1 MTFCLSENSPA
12 PIASGAVAAGMPIAA
27 LPTPMLLIDKAKMAA
42 NIARM
47 RARLAGT
54 GVIFRPHVKTAKAP
68 DAIRALFDGAT
79 GPITVSTLKEARLF
93 AEAGFDDIVYAVG
106 IVPARMPDV
115 LALADRG
122 VAMRIILDEP
132 GVAAEVAALVPA
144 GQANL
149 GILAEVDCDG
159 HRSGVDPDGDALLR
173 IGETLA
179 ARGLFAGVLTHAGG
193 SYQCAGANAIAGH
206 AELERAGLARAGE
219 RLRAAGL
226 PCPVLSMGSTPT
238 ALFAR
243 SYAGMTEVRAGVYMF
258 QDLVMAGIG
267 ACAPGDIALSVLC
280 SVIGYRPAAGQI
292 VLDAGWMALS
302 RDRGTAAQAVDQ
314 GYGLVADESGAI
326 IDGMIVMGANQEHGL
341 AGYRDGAPVDPAR
354 FPIGSRLR
362 VLPNHA
368 CATGAQHDRYLLVD
382 GGHVDAVWPRFSGW

>member
-1 MTFCLSENSPA
+1 MTLSPSEISPG
-12 PIASGAVAAGMPIAA
+12 SELGA
-27 LPTPMLLIDKAKMAA
+27 LPTPALLVDKAKFDA

-47 RARLAGT
+47 RAQLAGA
-54 GVIFRPHVKTAKAP
+54 GVVFRPHVKTVKAP
-68 DAIRALFDGAT
+68 DAIRALFDGGT

-93 AEAGFDDIVYAVG
+93 ADAGFDDILYAVG
-106 IVPARMPDV
+106 IVPARLPEV

-122 VAMRIILDEP
+122 VRMRIILDEP
-132 GVAAEVAALVPA
+132 GVAADVAALVPA

-149 GILAEVDCDG
+149 AILAEVDCDG
-159 HRSGVDPDGDALLR
+159 HRSGVDPGGDALLR

-179 ARGLFAGVLTHAGG
+179 ARGLFAGVMTHAGG
-193 SYQCAGANAIAGH
+193 SYQCVGADAIAAH
-206 AELERAGLARAGE
+206 AELERGGLARAGE

-226 PCPVLSMGSTPT
+226 PCPVRSMGSTPT

-243 SYAGMTEVRAGVYMF
+243 SYAAMTEVRAGVYMF

-267 ACAPGDIALSVLC
+267 VCAPDAIALSVLTT
-280 SVIGYRPAAGQI
+280 VIGYRPTAGQM

-314 GYGLVADESGAI
+314 GYGLLATEAGTI
-326 IDGMIVMGANQEHGL
+326 LDGMIVMGANQEHGL
-341 AGYRDGAPVDPAR
+341 AGHRDGSPVDPAR

-368 CATGAQHDRYLLVD
+368 CATGAQHDRYVVLD
-382 GGHVDAVWPRFSGW
+382 AAGRVDAVWPRFSGW